1 MSRIRS
7 VHPGFFKDERL
18 VPCSAFAR
26 LLFIGLGVE
35 ADDKGI
41 FEWKPITLKMAV
53 FPGDNVD
60 VAALL
65 DELVA
70 ADAVMQFEHNDR
82 TYGAIRNFRKYQ
94 KPKTPNDVYPMPDYV
109 AEYVAIPQKAETN
122 GGDGPSFPQNVENRF
137 QMEDGGGRMEDED
150 TTEPPVL
157 VAEAQEARDLFD
169 DVWGV
174 FPQNPTS
181 IRAEARKRFDSLKA
195 KDQTNLHAA
204 AQRYA
209 RWFGEDCAN
218 RKRTIDAGV
227 RYVPH
232 LATWIETEAWKQ
244 ADALPIK
251 AESQQPVVP
260 VTKLDRERDRDLW
273 LACERVMGK
282 KAPTSNNEWW
292 FKDALI
298 ADARH
303 QLESLTLVKDGESQ
317 H

>member
-35 ADDKGI
+35 SDDKGI
-41 FEWKPITLKMAV
+41 FEWKPVTLKMTV

-65 DELVA
+65 EELIA
-70 ADAVMQFEHNDR
+70 ADAIMQFEHNDR
-82 TYGAIRNFRKYQ
+82 AYGAIRNFRKYQ
-94 KPKTPNDVYPMPDYV
+94 KPKTPNSVHPMPDYV
-109 AEYVAIPQKAETN
+109 ADYVAFPKSGENTDSDRRAFPRN
-122 GGDGPSFPQNVENRF
+122 GEKSP
-137 QMEDGGGRMEDED
+137 QMEDGGGRVEDED
-150 TTEPPVL
+150 TSSPPVL
-157 VAEAQEARDLFD
+157 VAEAQGARDLFD
-169 DVWGV
+169 DVWDV

-181 IRAEARKRFDSLKA
+181 IRGEARKRFDALPA
-195 KDQTNLHAA
+195 KDQVKAHEA

-209 RWFGEDCAN
+209 RWFAEDCIN
-218 RKRTIDAGV
+218 RKRTVDAGL

-232 LATWIETEAWKQ
+232 LATWIETGAWRQ

-251 AESQQPVVP
+251 AESQQPVIP

-273 LACERVMGK
+273 LACEKVMGK

-292 FKDALI
+292 FKDAVI
-298 ADARH
+298 AEAR
-303 QLESLTLVKDGESQ
+303 QQAGESV